1 MAVSQEIF
9 RANVVIEMN
18 IAQALLSL
26 DSLEEKLSSVTATLH
41 SLGKTRTGVDDSGIS
56 SITQAIEDATRAIRD
71 DFEQLSKDVVGGS
84 IIPEMMD
91 QIAQEFKSLPDKTD
105 PAFDELKRQFKSLG
119 PIVRS
124 LGDEVSK
131 TTRDTTMDLERMA
144 AELLKVSGR
153 FTEAE
158 IAEALKKI
166 SEAGD
171 PAAAAVETATRALSK
186 FHQQV
191 AELKDEQGMRQTAE
205 EAAKTAE
212 AVSDAA
218 RRIGAIGTVGAK
230 GFDTFSS
237 KMADLKGGLALI
249 RSEGGN
255 TAMGLRQAMFGAGE
269 STSIFARALDRLG
282 DRTLETSAAMN
293 RFAQEAQRMADAGQ
307 QQTRAMRSQVDQIKN
322 LGKAIGVPKAELNE
336 LDGSVGELNR
346 EFGKLF
352 TTIESGGA
360 PTAQQLSR
368 VRLSA
373 RSSMQ
378 EIQQLRASLGDLMP
392 PELAKQLDALEQN
405 IQTNA
410 RRLELATTNAQAY
423 RKEQKKVA
431 RASRESARATEEQAD
446 STKRFQISL
455 KGIFNIFKRSGKS
468 IDSTTTDLRQMNR
481 ALKETSIVSDVAK
494 GAFLGFVGGAAATRL
509 VEMGVEAIGNALRGM
524 GREFFAV
531 NDVMQNFGVT
541 VGAML
546 SGSGVDVE
554 AAITG
559 SMDFIKEQVATTPF
573 ELADAVESFQKLVIA
588 GFDPEQWL
596 RPVADASAALN
607 KPMDQLIGAFQRLAV
622 GDTGQAIAMIR
633 DFGINVNTAGAFV
646 DKATGEML
654 DLEDAQAK
662 YADQLGANA
671 TFQDMANAGLVEFSQ
686 LQFKNGQLITDTA
699 ETLDILNGFLRQ
711 NATFAGAAEARS
723 QTLGGVISNLKDFMS
738 NLFMEMGEPV
748 FEKLTAAGVKL
759 LGTLD
764 AMAPTLNILSAQIGD
779 VLGKAI
785 DFATNLIFNLKD
797 SLAGIQQTIGDI
809 VAFVS
814 AIFSGDWSN
823 AFNVLLQVV
832 YDTLGLVEGAFGD
845 FMGTAVDWGFNLV
858 AQIVDGI
865 IDAANSI
872 LMDALS
878 WVGDTVADFL
888 APGSPPQKGP
898 LSDIDTWGVGVMDT
912 YLKSFTKADFGFIK
926 SALAPIKAM
935 FTDLGTKKGL
945 KGFQSV
951 RQSMVAITDE
961 LNKTGEIN
969 QKAFGKIASVLGEEN
984 KHLTEYLRLQLELQ
998 KAQRKLSGIQEE
1010 VAEAEARGFIPAELK
1025 KRAAA
1030 AKADV
1035 EQKQEAVAWQ
1045 KEYVDFQKESQDI
1058 QKDIVK
1064 AVERAARAMEQA
1076 AKATMKA
1083 ASRQSKAAKKAAR
1096 SQRTSQ
1102 AKQQESLEEWYAR
1115 EKALTEEKFRLGV
1128 IGEKEYTQSLLKI
1141 EKKYVDRALKEGV
1154 VSGLEEH
1161 ASAISELEARLLQF
1175 KGRAG
1180 KVEKE
1185 ALDIPTPAEIFA
1197 GFAKDSADAGKEIGI
1212 SLFSGVKESLLTS
1225 IPNLKKGIWE
1235 KVRAIFSDVISRLR
1249 KFLDDNI
1256 TPENFGIFAT
1266 ITGIIASLLASPIF
1280 KFFQKLLGPVTKLA
1294 RASGGFT
1301 KIFSRLVSIGL
1312 KFSLIGAAILLVFQN
1327 WGEIVAFVKPIL
1339 EEFVKSI
1346 RESFSSVIE
1355 FVEKLLASEGFKGA
1369 LENVKETIDTIVAKV
1384 GEIIG
1389 IAAEI
1394 IQLKIITIGT
1404 DAIEYVG
1411 EIIDSLIEGMGGA
1424 DAAATKIGDALEKA
1438 TEIIGAFSTEVL
1450 DAVGLLIQGD
1460 FSGAWDSL
1468 LDGLSGLTDLLPDAG
1483 ELFSKLGEAIFEAL
1497 PPQLQETLSE
1507 LAEAVRGFFEEGRL
1521 GGELVVLFGSLRD
1534 LIVNAWP
1541 AIKVILTALGGII
1554 ALVAGI
1560 IGNILLSALQT
1571 IIDVLPLIERLLSG
1585 VIRIFSGWIDI
1596 FSSVILAMRGFVALI
1611 KGIFTGDFQPA
1622 IDLFQ
1627 QAWAKVFEGV
1637 GKLISGFGLMISA
1650 ALGLIVGVVVSF
1662 FVNFITNITDL
1673 IGGGAAKWGQK
1684 LTTFKDNAIASF
1696 VNFADGVFQALVDL
1710 PAKIIALFTN
1720 LATQLIGESIITD
1733 MVTNII
1739 AAIAS
1744 LATQFIQKITDLVAS
1759 LLTKALEFI
1768 AFGTEVVASIQT
1780 GVSDAWV
1787 AFTTSMDSHI
1797 SSIITTILL
1806 RANEFIAA
1814 GQEFVAG
1821 IREGIESN
1829 FEKLVT
1835 WFEDQVSALVAPI
1848 ETVRESITSIFG
1860 GLEEELVTKSIVP
1873 DTTEGIIK
1881 LFSNMGDDVDRDLTS
1896 FSRKITATWGKLSSI
1911 MLMTWKRSSSAIL
1924 ATWQT
1929 TTGEIV
1935 EITDQMA
1942 DSVLATVDSI
1952 SDALVAMGN
1961 SAATAKDSLGKI
1973 PGVLK
1978 NLEGKAGPI
1987 WDLNSAFVTL
1997 GTGIGNVVSQAE
2009 VLLGVLEAI
2018 AAISLPSI
2026 PSSENGGGGPTA
2038 QRGAWNVGKGLTLL
2052 HTGETVLPPTVAEAF
2067 RGFVG
2072 ALNSA
2077 GIGGKS
2083 FNLGLPAMG
2092 LPGGSS
2098 ETAPTQNFFGADA
2111 FRGAFPNVRDGRDA
2125 GDFMREL
2132 DRRTSLAELRG
2143 RVVG

>member
-26 DSLEEKLSSVTATLH
+26 DSLEEKLSSVTTTLR
-41 SLGKTRTGVDDSGIS
+41 SLGTTRTGVDDSGIS

-119 PIVRS
+119 PIVKS

-144 AELLKVSGR
+144 AELLKVSGQ

-158 IAEALKKI
+158 IAEALRKI
-166 SEAGD
+166 SEAGN
-171 PAAAAVETATRALSK
+171 PAAQAVQTVTQALGG
-186 FHQQV
+186 FQQQV
-191 AELKDEQGMRQTAE
+191 TELKGKQILAK
-205 EAAKTAE
+205 EAAEAERVAE
-212 AVSDAA
+212 AVSEATRRVDALGEVGSEGLRGFGA
-218 RRIGAIGTVGAK
+218 RL
-230 GFDTFSS
+230 
-237 KMADLKGGLALI
+237 ADIRGGLALVG
-249 RSEGGN
+249 SEGGN
-255 TAMGLRQAMFGAGE
+255 TAMGLRQALFGAGE
-269 STSIFARALDRLG
+269 STSFLARKLDQLG
-282 DRTLETSAAMN
+282 NRTLETSAAMN

-509 VEMGVEAIGNALRGM
+509 IEMGVEAIGNALRGM

-1035 EQKQEAVAWQ
+1035 EQKREAVAWQ

-1128 IGEKEYTQSLLKI
+1128 IGEKEYTQSLLKL

-1154 VSGLEEH
+1154 VAGLGEH
-1161 ASAISELEARLLQF
+1161 ATAIQELEARLLSF
-1175 KGRAG
+1175 KSRAG
-1180 KVEKE
+1180 KVEKK

-1197 GFAKDSADAGKEIGI
+1197 GFAKESADAGKEIGI

-1438 TEIIGAFSTEVL
+1438 TEIVGAFSTEVL

-1483 ELFSKLGEAIFEAL
+1483 ELFSNLGEAIFEAL

-1521 GGELVVLFGSLRD
+1521 GGELVVLFDSLKGAVAAAWPVLKVFGG
-1534 LIVNAWP
+1534 LIVL
-1541 AIKVILTALGGII
+1541 I
-1554 ALVAGI
+1554 AGI

-1571 IIDVLPLIERLLSG
+1571 LIDILPLIERFFSGFIRTLSG
-1585 VIRIFSGWIDI
+1585 LINMFTA
-1596 FSSVILAMRGFVALI
+1596 VILGVRGFVALI
-1611 KGIFTGDFQPA
+1611 KGIFTGDFGPA
-1622 IDLFQ
+1622 MDLFQ
-1627 QAWAKVFEGV
+1627 QAWDKAFEGV
-1637 GKLISGFGLMISA
+1637 GKIVSGFGLMISS
-1650 ALGLIVGVVVSF
+1650 ALGIVIGIVISF
-1662 FVNFITNITDL
+1662 VTNFINNITTL
-1673 IGGGAAKWGQK
+1673 IGGGAAEWGEK
-1684 LTTFKDNAIASF
+1684 IIAFKDNAIAAF

-1710 PAKIIALFTN
+1710 PGKIIALFTN

-1787 AFTTSMDSHI
+1787 AFTTFVDSRI
-1797 SSIITTILL
+1797 SSIITTILS

-1848 ETVRESITSIFG
+1848 ETVRDSITSIFG
-1860 GLEEELVTKSIVP
+1860 GLEEELVTKSIIP

-1896 FSRKITATWGKLSSI
+1896 FSRKITATWGKLSST
-1911 MLMTWKRSSSAIL
+1911 MLTTWKRSSAGIL
-1924 ATWQT
+1924 TIWQT
-1929 TTGEIV
+1929 TTEEMV

-1952 SDALVAMGN
+1952 SNALVAMGN
-1961 SAATAKDSLGKI
+1961 SAATAKDSLGEI

-1978 NLEGKAGPI
+1978 GLEGKAGPI
-1987 WDLNSAFVTL
+1987 WDLNSAFLSL
-1997 GTGIGNVVSQAE
+1997 GTEIGNAVSQAQI
-2009 VLLGVLEAI
+2009 LLGVLEAI

-2026 PSSENGGGGPTA
+2026 PSSGDGNGAPTA